1 MSGTN
6 QFASTKTLLEMIHH
20 QKNNLPVG
28 VFSICSA
35 NRFVLEAAMRFA
47 LDKNE
52 PLLIEATCNQV
63 NQFGG
68 YTGMTPQDFADY
80 VLSIAEEIGFPPKNI
95 ILGGDHLGPN
105 PWKDEPAASAMKKAE
120 DMLTAFVSAGFKK
133 IHLDASMRCGDDPQ
147 DKALDPLVSAQ
158 RAAQLC
164 LTAEKAGRSF
174 ADNYK
179 SVYVV
184 GTEVP
189 VPGGA
194 QADEM
199 ELSVTTVQDAQ
210 ESIQTFYDQFKKL
223 GLEEAWQRVIALVVQ
238 PGVEFDHAHIIE
250 YDRQKAASLSAFIKA
265 QAGLVFEAHSTD
277 YQLPIKLKQLVE
289 DQFAILKV
297 GPGLTFALREA
308 LFALAEIENI
318 WLQQVSG
325 LQKSDLMNIIEQ
337 VMLEN
342 PKEWRPYYHGTETEQ
357 AFARKYSYS
366 DRIRYYWNDP
376 TITKAVDTL
385 IDNLES
391 APPPLPL
398 ISQFLPIAYQHIRE
412 GKIKNQPKEI
422 IWDHIQ
428 GVIQTYQQACK
439 P

>member
-6 QFASTKTLLEMIHH
+6 QFASTKTLLDMIHH

-28 VFSICSA
+28 IYSICSA
-35 NRFVLEAAMRFA
+35 NRFVLEAAMQFA
-47 LDKNE
+47 SETKQT
-52 PLLIEATCNQV
+52 LLIEATCNQV

-68 YTGMTPQDFADY
+68 YTGLTPQAFAEY
-80 VLSIAEEIGFPPKNI
+80 VLSIAQAIGFPPDQI

-105 PWKDEPAASAMKKAE
+105 PWKNEPADAAMEKATVMIT
-120 DMLTAFVSAGFKK
+120 DFVKAGFNK
-133 IHLDASMRCGDDPQ
+133 IHLDASMRLADDPH
-147 DKALDPLVSAQ
+147 DKPLDALASAK

-164 LTAEKAGRSF
+164 VAAETAARAFSPAFKP
-174 ADNYK
+174 
-179 SVYVV
+179 VYVI

-210 ESIQTFYDQFKKL
+210 ESIQTFFDQFQQH
-223 GLEEAWQRVIALVVQ
+223 GLQAAWQRVIALVVQ
-238 PGVEFDHAHIIE
+238 PGVEFDHASIIE
-250 YDRQKAASLSAFIKA
+250 YDRAKAASLSAFI
-265 QAGLVFEAHSTD
+265 QSQPNLVFEAHSTD
-277 YQLPIKLKQLVE
+277 YQQPEKLKQLVE

-308 LFALAEIENI
+308 LFALAFIEEI
-318 WLQQVSG
+318 WLEQVSG
-325 LQKSDLMNIIEQ
+325 LQPSHLIDTVEQ

-342 PKEWRPYYHGTETEQ
+342 PKEWQPYYHGSPAEQ

-366 DRIRYYWNDP
+366 DRIRYYWNHP
-376 TITKAVDTL
+376 AIEKAVATL
-385 IDNLES
+385 IGNLES

-398 ISQFLPIAYQHIRE
+398 LSQFLPAAYQHIRE
-412 GKIKNQPKEI
+412 GKLNNQPKAI
-422 IWDHIQ
+422 VWDQIQ
-428 GVIQTYQQACK
+428 GVIQSYAQACR